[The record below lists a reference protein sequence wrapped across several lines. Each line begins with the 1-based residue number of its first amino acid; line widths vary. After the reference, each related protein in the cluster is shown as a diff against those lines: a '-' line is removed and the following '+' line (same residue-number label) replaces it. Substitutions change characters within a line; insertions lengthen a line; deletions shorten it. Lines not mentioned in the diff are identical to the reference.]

1 MATLAPEPGGS
12 DNSITAL
19 LVQLSAGNREVE
31 ARLIPQI
38 YGELRRLAAHYM
50 RFERGNHTL
59 QPTALVNEAYTR
71 LVQQP
76 QVPWQSRA
84 HFFATASSVMRHI
97 LVDHARARRSEKRG
111 GMQRQVTLDDAL
123 LPSQERTQE
132 RTIDV
137 LILDE
142 ALERLAQFDPRQA
155 RIVELHFFGGL
166 TFAEIALVLKVAERT
181 VKRDWSMAR
190 AWLKGEL
197 SSHHDPRTVATPKTS
212 L

>member
-19 LVQLSAGNREVE
+19 LAELSAGNRDVE
-31 ARLIPQI
+31 SRLIPQV
-38 YGELRRLAAHYM
+38 YGELRRLAANYM
-50 RFERGNHTL
+50 RSERGNHTL

-76 QVPWQSRA
+76 QIPWQNRA
-84 HFFATASSVMRHI
+84 HFFATASHLMRHI
-97 LVDHARARRSEKRG
+97 LVDHARARRAGKRG
-111 GMQRQVTLDDAL
+111 GLQRQVTLDDAL
-123 LPSQERTQE
+123 LPSSERTM
-132 RTIDV
+132 DV

-142 ALERLAQFDPRQA
+142 ALENLAQFDPRQA
-155 RIVELHFFGGL
+155 RIVELHFFSGL
-166 TFAEIALVLKVAERT
+166 TFAEIALVLKVTERT

-197 SSHHDPRTVATPKTS
+197 SKSP
-212 L
+212 

>member
-31 ARLIPQI
+31 ARLIPQV

-59 QPTALVNEAYTR
+59 QPTALVNEAYAR
-71 LVQQP
+71 LVEQP

-84 HFFATASSVMRHI
+84 HFFATASQLMRHI
-97 LVDHARARRSEKRG
+97 LVDHARARQAGKRG

-123 LPSQERTQE
+123 LPSQERTV
-132 RTIDV
+132 DV

-142 ALERLAQFDPRQA
+142 ALQRLAEFDARQA
-155 RIVELHFFGGL
+155 RIVELHFFSGL
-166 TFAEIALVLKVAERT
+166 TFAEIAEVLKVAERT

-197 SSHHDPRTVATPKTS
+197 SKSP
-212 L
+212 

>member
-1 MATLAPEPGGS
+1 MATLAPEPEGS

-19 LVQLSAGNREVE
+19 LAELSAGNREVE
-31 ARLIPQI
+31 ARLIPQV
-38 YGELRRLAAHYM
+38 YGELRRLAAYYM
-50 RFERGNHTL
+50 RSERGNHTL

-76 QVPWQSRA
+76 QIPWQSRA
-84 HFFATASSVMRHI
+84 HFFATASHLMRHI
-97 LVDHARARRSEKRG
+97 LVDHARARRAGKRG
-111 GMQRQVTLDDAL
+111 GLQQQVTLDDAL
-123 LPSQERTQE
+123 LPSSE

-142 ALERLAQFDPRQA
+142 ALENLAQFDPRQA

-166 TFAEIALVLKVAERT
+166 TFAEIALVLDVTERT
-181 VKRDWSMAR
+181 VKREWSMAR

-197 SSHHDPRTVATPKTS
+197 SKSP
-212 L
+212 

>member
-19 LVQLSAGNREVE
+19 LAELSAGNRDVE
-31 ARLIPQI
+31 SRLIPQV
-38 YGELRRLAAHYM
+38 YGELRRLAANYM
-50 RFERGNHTL
+50 RSERGNHTL

-76 QVPWQSRA
+76 QIPWQSRA
-84 HFFATASSVMRHI
+84 HFFATASHLMRHI
-97 LVDHARARRSEKRG
+97 LVDHARARRAGKRG
-111 GMQRQVTLDDAL
+111 GLQRQVTLDDAL
-123 LPSQERTQE
+123 LPSSERTM
-132 RTIDV
+132 DV

-142 ALERLAQFDPRQA
+142 ALENLAQFDPRQA
-155 RIVELHFFGGL
+155 RIVELHFFSGL
-166 TFAEIALVLKVAERT
+166 TFAEIALVLKVTERT

-197 SSHHDPRTVATPKTS
+197 SKSP
-212 L
+212 

>member
-1 MATLAPEPGGS
+1 MATLAPEPDGS

-19 LVQLSAGNREVE
+19 LAELSAGNRDVE
-31 ARLIPQI
+31 SRLIPHV

-50 RFERGNHTL
+50 RSERGNHTL

-76 QVPWQSRA
+76 QIPWQNRA
-84 HFFATASSVMRHI
+84 HFFATASHLMRHI
-97 LVDHARARRSEKRG
+97 LVDHARARRAGKRG
-111 GMQRQVTLDDAL
+111 GLQQQVTLDDAL
-123 LPSQERTQE
+123 LPSPERTM
-132 RTIDV
+132 DV

-142 ALERLAQFDPRQA
+142 ALENLAQFDPRQA

-166 TFAEIALVLKVAERT
+166 TFAEIALVLKVTERT

-197 SSHHDPRTVATPKTS
+197 SKSP
-212 L
+212 

>member
-19 LVQLSAGNREVE
+19 LAELSAGNREVE
-31 ARLIPQI
+31 SRLIPQV
-38 YGELRRLAAHYM
+38 YGELRRLAANYM
-50 RFERGNHTL
+50 RSERGNHTL

-76 QVPWQSRA
+76 QIPWQSRV
-84 HFFATASSVMRHI
+84 HFFATASHLMRHI
-97 LVDHARARRSEKRG
+97 LVDHARARRAGKRG
-111 GMQRQVTLDDAL
+111 GLQRQVTLDDAL
-123 LPSQERTQE
+123 LPSSE
-132 RTIDV
+132 RTIDA

-142 ALERLAQFDPRQA
+142 ALENLSQFDPRQA
-155 RIVELHFFGGL
+155 RIVELHFFAGL
-166 TFAEIALVLKVAERT
+166 TFVEIALVLNMTERT

-197 SSHHDPRTVATPKTS
+197 SKSP
-212 L
+212 

>member
-1 MATLAPEPGGS
+1 MATLAPETGRS

-31 ARLIPQI
+31 ALLIPQV
-38 YGELRRLAAHYM
+38 YGELRRLAARYM
-50 RFERGNHTL
+50 RAERGNHTL
-59 QPTALVNEAYTR
+59 QPTALVNEAYAL

-84 HFFATASSVMRHI
+84 HFFATASQLMRHI
-97 LVDHARARRSEKRG
+97 LVDYARKRHAAKRG
-111 GMQRQVTLDDAL
+111 GVQRQVTLSEAVL
-123 LPSQERTQE
+123 QAES

-137 LILDE
+137 LVLHE
-142 ALERLAQFDPRQA
+142 ALEHLAQFDARQA
-155 RIVELHFFGGL
+155 LIVEHRFFGGL
-166 TFAEIALVLKVAERT
+166 NFDEIAEVLGVSDRT

-197 SSHHDPRTVATPKTS
+197 SKKP
-212 L
+212 

>member
-19 LVQLSAGNREVE
+19 LAELSAGNRDVE
-31 ARLIPQI
+31 SRLIPQV
-38 YGELRRLAAHYM
+38 YGELRRLAANYM
-50 RFERGNHTL
+50 RSERGNHTL

-76 QVPWQSRA
+76 QIPWQSRA
-84 HFFATASSVMRHI
+84 HFFATASHLMRHI
-97 LVDHARARRSEKRG
+97 LVDHARARRAGKRG
-111 GMQRQVTLDDAL
+111 GLQRQVTLDDAL
-123 LPSQERTQE
+123 LPSSERTM
-132 RTIDV
+132 DV

-142 ALERLAQFDPRQA
+142 ALKNLAQFDPRQA
-155 RIVELHFFGGL
+155 RIVELHFFSGL
-166 TFAEIALVLKVAERT
+166 TFAEIALVLKVTERT

-197 SSHHDPRTVATPKTS
+197 SKSP
-212 L
+212 

>member
-19 LVQLSAGNREVE
+19 LAELSAGNRDVE
-31 ARLIPQI
+31 SRLIPQV

-50 RFERGNHTL
+50 RSERGNHTL

-76 QVPWQSRA
+76 QIPWQSRA
-84 HFFATASSVMRHI
+84 HFFATASHLMRHI
-97 LVDHARARRSEKRG
+97 LVDHARARRAGKRG
-111 GMQRQVTLDDAL
+111 GLQRQVTLDDAL
-123 LPSQERTQE
+123 LPSSERTM
-132 RTIDV
+132 DV

-142 ALERLAQFDPRQA
+142 ALENLAQFDPRQA
-155 RIVELHFFGGL
+155 RIVELHFFSGL

-197 SSHHDPRTVATPKTS
+197 
-212 L
+212 

>member
-19 LVQLSAGNREVE
+19 LAELSAGNRDVE
-31 ARLIPQI
+31 SRLIPQV

-50 RFERGNHTL
+50 RSERGNHTL

-76 QVPWQSRA
+76 QIPWQSRA
-84 HFFATASSVMRHI
+84 HFFATASHLMRHI
-97 LVDHARARRSEKRG
+97 LVDHARARRAGKRG
-111 GMQRQVTLDDAL
+111 GLQRQVTLDDAL
-123 LPSQERTQE
+123 LPSSERTM
-132 RTIDV
+132 DV

-142 ALERLAQFDPRQA
+142 ALENLAQFDPRQA

-166 TFAEIALVLKVAERT
+166 TFAEIALVLKVTERT

-197 SSHHDPRTVATPKTS
+197 SKSP
-212 L
+212 

>member
-1 MATLAPEPGGS
+1 MATFVPEPDGS

-19 LVQLSAGNREVE
+19 LAELSAGNREVE
-31 ARLIPQI
+31 SRLIPQV

-50 RFERGNHTL
+50 RSERGNHTL

-76 QVPWQSRA
+76 QIPWQSRA
-84 HFFATASSVMRHI
+84 HFFATASHLMRHI
-97 LVDHARARRSEKRG
+97 LVDHARARRAGKRG
-111 GMQRQVTLDDAL
+111 GLQQQVTLDDAL
-123 LPSQERTQE
+123 LPSPERTM
-132 RTIDV
+132 DV

-142 ALERLAQFDPRQA
+142 ALENLAQFDPRQA
-155 RIVELHFFGGL
+155 RVVELHFFGGL
-166 TFAEIALVLKVAERT
+166 TFAEIALVLKVTERT

-197 SSHHDPRTVATPKTS
+197 SKSP
-212 L
+212 